1 MFAIDKKKAGEIF
14 EELVDKALKGEDV
27 VITHDNMPLVR
38 FVPVQVT
45 SSDRNLGGADG
56 LIKYMADDF
65 NAPVSDLFKEYV
77 P

>member
-27 VITHDNMPLVR
+27 VITDDKLPLVR

-45 SSDRNLGGADG
+45 ASDRNLGGADG
-56 LIKYMADDF
+56 LIVYMADDF
-65 NAPVSDLFKEYV
+65 NEPVRDLFKEYI